1 MSTQRPKTP
10 RQTPAKACGGPRAA
24 EPGAD
29 GSAVQAAFFAHM
41 AGGRQ
46 FWALFEHLPD
56 VDFFVKDTEGRF
68 VAGNAGLLRRLGLGS
83 EAELLGLRDADI
95 HPERVAREIREDDAR
110 VMRTRQPLIDR
121 VEALFTRSQAE
132 AWYVTTKLPV
142 VDARGAVIGIMGFVR
157 PYRQDGTTVAGAE
170 RIDAAVA
177 HIHAHHAAHLSVP
190 ALAGLVHLSERQL
203 NRRFREVFGM
213 SPQAFLLRTRVQAAS
228 DDLTVT
234 DKTLADIAHD
244 HGFCHQAA
252 FSRLFKAHTGET
264 PRRFRELR
272 RKSAAGGKVS
282 D

>member
-1 MSTQRPKTP
+1 MTAPRPKTP
-10 RQTPAKACGGPRAA
+10 GKKTPHTGVGARADGRARQT
-24 EPGAD
+24 
-29 GSAVQAAFFAHM
+29 AFFARM

-56 VDFFVKDTEGRF
+56 VDFFAKDTAGRF
-68 VAGNAGLLRRLGLGS
+68 VAGNAGLLRRLGLES
-83 EAELLGLRDADI
+83 EAELLGLRDSDI
-95 HPERVAREIREDDAR
+95 HPARVAREIRADDAR
-110 VMRTRQPLIDR
+110 VMHTRQPLIDR
-121 VEALFTRSQAE
+121 VEALFTRSQAK
-132 AWYVTTKLPV
+132 AWYVTTKLPIT
-142 VDARGAVIGIMGFVR
+142 DRRGAVIGIMGFVR
-157 PYRQDGTTVAGAE
+157 PYRHDGTTVAGAE

-177 HIHAHHAAHLSVP
+177 HIHAHHAARLSVP
-190 ALAGLVHLSERQL
+190 ALARLVHLSERQL

-228 DDLTVT
+228 DDLTAT
-234 DKTLADIAHD
+234 DKTLADIAQD

-272 RKSAAGGKVS
+272 RKSAAGGKMS